1 MSRNPLYQTYY
12 VPLCGVCSGP
22 LVAQKLKRLRS
33 TEINMN
39 RHMHTLGIVFIV
51 SGVIPYHNLKIHVQ
65 TISEVRED
73 CLEGTNQISFVF
85 TRVLRIS

>member
-1 MSRNPLYQTYY
+1 
-12 VPLCGVCSGP
+12 
-22 LVAQKLKRLRS
+22 
-33 TEINMN
+33 MN